1 MDCVGTLRKRG
12 RGQVTVPHCLINSE
26 QFANNSRTIR
36 VQKQENVSPLIP
48 INCPINRSVKETKR
62 QREEET
68 KRGRDKE
75 SKSQKVKESK
85 RQRVKETKSQRDG
98 EAEGRR
104 DEETKRGREYLSLE
118 GCTLAKVRQNG

>member
-1 MDCVGTLRKRG
+1 MKVLNKTTPDLSIVKRLG
-12 RGQVTVPHCLINSE
+12 GSGGAKVRHLFGLCRDFEKNREQVTVPHCLINSE

-75 SKSQKVKESK
+75 
-85 RQRVKETKSQRDG
+85 
-98 EAEGRR
+98 
-104 DEETKRGREYLSLE
+104 KRGRDKER
-118 GCTLAKVRQNG
+118 K